1 MAEDLVGSM
10 DKRKSPLRQASRLF
24 SKLKNASQL
33 SHVYCFLLSL
43 HLCLQV
49 IIEGIWGNN
58 RASGFLA
65 VDDVTFYDGVG
76 LVISKQIFNQ
86 SSGVFHNP

>member
-10 DKRKSPLRQASRLF
+10 DKRKSPLRPASRLSF
-24 SKLKNASQL
+24 VLKSCL
-33 SHVYCFLLSL
+33 IDMWGL

-76 LVISKQIFNQ
+76 LVILKQIFNQ
-86 SSGVFHNP
+86 F

>member
-10 DKRKSPLRQASRLF
+10 DKHKSPLRQASRLS

-33 SHVYCFLLSL
+33 SRVYCFLLSL

-76 LVISKQIFNQ
+76 LLISKQIFNQ